1 MAYVKTTVDNLNQQK
16 REYEKAVKSL
26 NNALEQIKK
35 VNRSLGKDAML
46 EGVRTELTKLS
57 ASLETRTEVLLLM
70 TKTLE
75 QSSEKYAAAQKKA
88 VAKSN

>member
-1 MAYVKTTVDNLNQQK
+1 MASVKISVDSLNQQK
-16 REYEKAVKSL
+16 REYEKAVRNL
-26 NNALEQIKK
+26 DNALEQIKK

>member
-1 MAYVKTTVDNLNQQK
+1 MASVKISVDSLNQQK